1 MNCQHCQEEV
11 YEEDKF
17 CGNCGCNLS
26 SDSIDKSGHHS
37 NVSESYFASVIEF
50 IKTIFKN
57 PGNVIGSFNNFTI
70 SVATG
75 VLSLMIIL
83 FSLLTL
89 IQTRSFNYEIY
100 ISFTAFFEYALIL
113 VIVLAVYFGVA
124 VLFLSVAL
132 KRRQLINYI
141 FKDFIV
147 ISIFVTAIFILALMI
162 GLFTLYEISTFLNI
176 VATLL
181 LITSPYYLYV
191 KYSADHNEKFDGFY
205 ALILYLILASIV
217 TLIIYRISFSYAVNS
232 AINDMPIF

>member
-17 CGNCGCNLS
+17 CGNCGYNLS
-26 SDSIDKSGHHS
+26 SDFTDKSENHS
-37 NVSESYFASVIEF
+37 NISESYFASVLEF

-75 VLSLMIIL
+75 VLTIMIIL
-83 FSLLTL
+83 FSLLKL

-113 VIVLAVYFGVA
+113 AIVLAVYFGVA
-124 VLFLSVAL
+124 ALFLSLVL
-132 KRRQLINYI
+132 KSRQSINYM
-141 FKDFIV
+141 FKDFSF
-147 ISIFVTAIFILALMI
+147 ISMFVTTIFIIAVMTD
-162 GLFTLYEISTFLNI
+162 LFTLYEISTFLNI
-176 VATLL
+176 VAALL